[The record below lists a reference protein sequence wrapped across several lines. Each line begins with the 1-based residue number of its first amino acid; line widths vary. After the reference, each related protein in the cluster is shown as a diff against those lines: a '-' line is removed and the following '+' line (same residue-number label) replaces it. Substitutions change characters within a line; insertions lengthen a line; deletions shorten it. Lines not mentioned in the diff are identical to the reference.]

1 MKRLSFFYKNLLL
14 FATNILLLG
23 LIISTAS
30 YYIQQNMFLESLYS
44 QAKGNVAQIK
54 TLIDVKDVEEALN
67 NHDLNSPVQQK
78 LTKTLT
84 DVSKANT
91 LIAQGYMFGAEFK
104 DGKQIT
110 VAVPKKL
117 IDAGLKPGDM
127 YEDPVMK
134 EATNRVVQTKAMTT
148 LDVYTDKYGTWL
160 SAIEPII
167 DQNGKV
173 IAMIGIDMDA
183 SIIFKAKQRLL
194 TMLSISISVL
204 FVLVLL
210 IQFFVLRK
218 FLAPIRDL
226 FHAITQ
232 VSAGRLD
239 VEVKVT
245 SNDEL
250 GQLGTSI
257 NNMIHALRNMVSGLQ
272 HFSTQSAA
280 SSEQLSAT
288 IGKTK
293 EAFHEIGSLIKQ
305 IGEGANEQKISASD
319 SAEAMNEMAIGIQRI
334 AESCLSVSNASTE
347 MTEVAAAGNGSIHRV
362 MEQMGAITVSVN
374 QSSSAITHL
383 GQRSHEIVQIV
394 EVISNIASQ
403 TNLLALNAAIEAA
416 RAGEQGKGFAVVAD
430 EVRKLAE
437 QSQRSTTQITALI
450 KEIEKET
457 ASAVYAMNNST
468 EEVEAGTQIVRET
481 GELFTKML
489 TSIENVAEQ
498 IQDVSATADEMSA
511 GTEEV
516 AAAVHEL
523 ARIAELAA
531 TSIISISNST
541 NEQLD
546 AMSEIDTSANSLK
559 EMAHHLKGLAGEFR
573 A

>member
-1 MKRLSFFYKNLLL
+1 
-14 FATNILLLG
+14 
-23 LIISTAS
+23 
-30 YYIQQNMFLESLYS
+30 
-44 QAKGNVAQIK
+44 
-54 TLIDVKDVEEALN
+54 
-67 NHDLNSPVQQK
+67 
-78 LTKTLT
+78 
-84 DVSKANT
+84 
-91 LIAQGYMFGAEFK
+91 
-104 DGKQIT
+104 
-110 VAVPKKL
+110 
-117 IDAGLKPGDM
+117 
-127 YEDPVMK
+127 
-134 EATNRVVQTKAMTT
+134 
-148 LDVYTDKYGTWL
+148 
-160 SAIEPII
+160 
-167 DQNGKV
+167 
-173 IAMIGIDMDA
+173 
-183 SIIFKAKQRLL
+183 
-194 TMLSISISVL
+194 
-204 FVLVLL
+204 L

-347 MTEVAAAGNGSIHRV
+347 MTEVAAAGNGSIHQV
-362 MEQMGAITVSVN
+362 MEQMGAITASVN

-457 ASAVYAMNNST
+457 ASAVQAMNNST

-489 TSIENVAEQ
+489 ASIGNVAEQ

-523 ARIAELAA
+523 ARIAEHAA

-559 EMAHHLKGLAGEFR
+559 EMAHHVKGLAGEFR